1 MKRFTPNPL
10 KCIPVAL
17 CLLFALLANDA
28 NAANAYFDVNGATT
42 GYGIVCDSTYS
53 WDAANW
59 GVSGGAGATTAWTA
73 GTFARFYGGSAACT
87 YTVTVNASESMA
99 GLYLNMSGVTLNI
112 NDAGGGLGSLNIP
125 GGGTA
130 MPLGG
135 GNVQGF
141 LITGAASIITINATI
156 AGAGGIEQ
164 QTAGSLALYG
174 NNTYA
179 GGTWV
184 TGGQLAYY
192 NNNSFG
198 TGPIFVSGNNQAL
211 INGSVNAITIANN
224 VYFAAG
230 SSYAINLA
238 GGNAVAGAPG
248 TTYTGNFALSS
259 GTTILNTSSTASQV
273 IQISGIISGGNLTVS
288 DVGTLILSGANT
300 YTNQTTIGG
309 GYGGGAGP
317 TLKVSS
323 INSVSTPAQQT
334 SSSLGNPSSAA
345 AGTINIGSSTQPGTL
360 VYTGVG
366 ETSDRVINL
375 AGTTSGA
382 TLQNDGSGAL
392 VLTAIN
398 TATGAGAKTLTLQG
412 SSIAAN
418 SIGKIVDSSA
428 ATAVAKAQAGTWKL
442 TGANTYTG
450 DTTIGE
456 GLLEVSGS
464 IAGNV
469 THNAGILRLDNAAAL
484 SPSAIVSLSSAG
496 TVDLNYSGT
505 QVINTLMID
514 GAPIYSGVWGS
525 LTSTAANQNP
535 IFTGNG
541 LIQVVSPPI
550 ITQQPQSMSVYPDSS
565 YTFSVVAAGDPSFT
579 YQWKLN
585 GAPILNATDPSLL
598 INPAEVADAGT
609 YVCWITNSVGW
620 TNTLNATLTILATN
634 DYVNAIRAASPIAY
648 WRLDET
654 NGTVANDWIG
664 LHAGNYINA
673 NLNRPG
679 FSVVPGSDPCMGVPS
694 NVSQK
699 GYMVI
704 SNCAPFSFPP
714 AATFTLEAW
723 GMSTNFAA
731 GVKQRLISTLT
742 LTGNG
747 GYGFGFPNNTTLE
760 LTAGGVADFDS
771 TLPTPLASGVWY
783 HFVVTCDGYTYVS
796 YLNGNPVGS
805 RAVAGLAIQPP
816 AGQLTVGNNPLA
828 YPSEQ
833 LYGGIDEVAI
843 YSYALDQNTITNHYL
858 ARYTDAA
865 LTVSAPVVT
874 PSTNYVT
881 LSATLTA
888 VASGAG
894 LTYQWYHGAGTG
906 SPVATGTDATLILS
920 PLQLSDAG
928 NYHVVVTDAGNRT
941 ADSPLAYLAVVP
953 IPTSASELNLT
964 NGLMLH
970 LPFDSDYK
978 DISGRSNNGSAVGS
992 PTIGASGAIG
1002 SGALHYGTTNGVS
1015 TNYVTVGVRPD
1026 LQFGDVTG
1034 PDFTVSYWVRGTIN
1048 TDLPF
1053 FCDATGGE
1061 AGILALAGGFY
1072 FGPNT
1077 TANGGWAYGMGS
1089 TAHESSSSGANI
1101 INEGNWHH
1109 LVHVAKRI
1117 GNMTTYLDGAQVD
1130 VHAIG
1135 YVTDSINTT
1144 NPANIGQD
1152 GTGAQVFADQ
1162 GGDID
1167 DLAVWTRT
1175 LTPFEVSGIYLA
1187 GVSNNVSFAPAVVV
1201 LAPTTISNIIGTTLT
1216 YGGGSGSQFVLMG
1229 TNQLNTTHTGWER
1242 LNTNNATPGTFT
1254 IPLTGAAQLYYIKS
1268 E

>member
-1 MKRFTPNPL
+1 M
-10 KCIPVAL
+10 
-17 CLLFALLANDA
+17 CLLFVLL
-28 NAANAYFDVNGATT
+28 AANARAAATYYFHIDGTATA
-42 GYGIVCDSTYS
+42 YGINANANVS
-53 WDAANW
+53 WDGVSWSTTATGAPTADYAGAVTAGGAGGVFPRFNSTTTPYTITCNNSEAMAGLYGAA
-59 GVSGGAGATTAWTA
+59 GVNVIIAASGGGNLNILPSASLTAGLPTQGFFSGGAG
-73 GTFARFYGGSAACT
+73 G
-87 YTVTVNASESMA
+87 TVTINAPII
-99 GLYLNMSGVTLNI
+99 GTGGV
-112 NDAGGGLGSLNIP
+112 NIP
-125 GGGTA
+125 TGGGTIQ
-130 MPLGG
+130 L
-135 GNVQGF
+135 F
-141 LITGAASIITINATI
+141 
-156 AGAGGIEQ
+156 
-164 QTAGSLALYG
+164 G
-174 NNTYA
+174 NNTYS
-179 GGTWV
+179 GGTSISSSA
-184 TGGQLAYY
+184 TLTSF
-192 NNNSFG
+192 NNDNSFG
-198 TGPIFVSGNNQAL
+198 TGPICLNSSVGSFATVLSTGGSAGSPLTITLANSWSNFLGGYVNFASAAYTPVICTGPMALGTFNTNIRENGDTTASLTLNGVISGSGTL
-211 INGSVNAITIANN
+211 TFSANN
-224 VYFAAG
+224 
-230 SSYAINLA
+230 
-238 GGNAVAGAPG
+238 GGKV
-248 TTYTGNFALSS
+248 
-259 GTTILNTSSTASQV
+259 
-273 IQISGIISGGNLTVS
+273 
-288 DVGTLILSGANT
+288 TLGGANT
-300 YTNQTTIGG
+300 YTGKTSISGGSNLAGVGMTVSVGSLNKVSGGSPTSNLGAPTTVANGTIGIG
-309 GYGGGAGP
+309 ITSFTS
-317 TLKVSS
+317 TL
-323 INSVSTPAQQT
+323 I
-334 SSSLGNPSSAA
+334 
-345 AGTINIGSSTQPGTL
+345 
-360 VYTGVG
+360 YTGLG
-366 ETSDRVINL
+366 ETTDRVIDL
-375 AGTTSGA
+375 AGTTGGA
-382 TLQNDGSGAL
+382 VLQADGSGAL
-392 VLTAIN
+392 VLTANN

-412 SSIAAN
+412 SSTAAN
-418 SIGKIVDSSA
+418 SIGKIVNSSA

-456 GLLEVSGS
+456 GTLEVSGS

-484 SPSAIVSLSSAG
+484 SPIAVVSLSSAG

-505 QVINTLMID
+505 QVINTLIID
-514 GAPIYSGVWGS
+514 GTPIYSGVWGS
-525 LTSTAANQNP
+525 LTSTAANKNP

-550 ITQQPQSMSVYPDSS
+550 IPQQPQSMSVYPDSS

-579 YQWKLN
+579 YQWKRN

-704 SNCAPFSFPP
+704 SNCAPFSFP
-714 AATFTLEAW
+714 AGATFTLEAW

-805 RAVAGLAIQPP
+805 RAVAGLGIQPP

-881 LSATLTA
+881 LSATLTG

-906 SPVATGTDATLILS
+906 SPVATGTDATLILY

-928 NYHVVVTDAGNRT
+928 NYHVVVTDAGNHT

-964 NGLMLH
+964 NGLVLH

-978 DISGRSNNGSAVGS
+978 DISGRNNNGSAVGS
-992 PTIGASGAIG
+992 PTLGASGAIG

-1053 FCDATGGE
+1053 FCDAAGGE
-1061 AGILALAGGFY
+1061 VGILALAGGFY

-1077 TANGGWAYGMGS
+1077 TANGGWAYGTGS
-1089 TAHESSSSGANI
+1089 IAHESSSSGANI
-1101 INEGNWHH
+1101 INDGNWHH

-1187 GVSNNVSFAPAVVV
+1187 GATNNVSFAPVVVV

-1229 TNQLNTTHTGWER
+1229 TNQLSTTHTGWER

-1254 IPLTGAAQLYYIKS
+1254 IPLTGAAQFYYIKS